1 MKEMKVYKESPVFG
15 LDIGTRSVVGTI
27 GYKADEKFVVIA
39 QEIREHRT
47 RAMLDGQIHD
57 INRVAATI
65 AEIKTALEKKTGLEL
80 TQVCI
85 AAAGRVLKTSNV
97 HIEMNYETEK
107 VVTQEDISTLASMGV
122 EKAFKEFQQN
132 EDENMRFYCVGYSIV
147 KYFING
153 DWMGQP
159 EHHKAK
165 TLAADM
171 IATFLPDDV
180 VDGLYSAVELAGL
193 KVANMTLEPIA
204 AIRIA
209 IPERFRLLNIAMID
223 VGAGTSDISITN
235 DGSITAFGM
244 IPCAGDCITES
255 LAKQC
260 LVDFSTAEA
269 IKKQASVQEEVVY
282 EDIMGLEQTVP
293 ASEILEICQP
303 EIEKIAKQAA
313 AEIRNL
319 NGGASP
325 SAVFIVGGG
334 GRIKGF
340 ADKIAQEL
348 ELNPNRVAL
357 RGEEIMKNVDFP
369 EEAKKDSTIVT
380 PIGICLS
387 SYEQNNNFIHVSF
400 NGKQIKL
407 YDNNKL
413 AVMDAAIQ
421 SSFSRESLF
430 PRRGRELRYTVNGK
444 NRVSKGEYGE
454 SAKIYVNGET
464 VNLNHKIKAN
474 DKIIMEESTM
484 GKEAQ
489 VQVMDLVDYH
499 ARINIMVNGKE
510 MELPKP
516 IKVNGKQQPADYQIK
531 EGDAVS
537 LYSYYT
543 YDQLVDYLHIIPD
556 EAALM
561 INGEAASR
569 DSAIYTGDEVTT
581 VRMSENK
588 KADNRSENYFVKEEN
603 FSKEAESM
611 KISQQDNTSAE
622 TVNVFKNM
630 LEDEAKSELEEK
642 KRLLV
647 IVNQKPIYL
656 EGKSSYVFVDVFDF
670 IDFDTSR
677 MQGAGIVT
685 QINGAEAQYTQE
697 LKNGDKIEIYWK

>member
-1 MKEMKVYKESPVFG
+1 MNEVKVYKERPVFG

-27 GYKADEKFVVIA
+27 GYKDDEKFVVIA

-80 TQVCI
+80 TEVCI
-85 AAAGRVLKTSNV
+85 AAAGRVLKTGNV
-97 HIEMNYETEK
+97 HIEMNFEVEK
-107 VVTQEDISTLASMGV
+107 VVTKEDVSTLASMGV

-132 EDENMRFYCVGYSIV
+132 NDTDMRFYCVGYSVV
-147 KYFING
+147 KYFVNG

-209 IPERFRLLNIAMID
+209 IPEKFRLLNIAMID

-244 IPCAGDCITES
+244 IPCAGDCITEA

-260 LVDFSTAEA
+260 LIDFSTAET
-269 IKKQASVQEEVVY
+269 IKKQASVQDEVTY
-282 EDIMGLEQTVP
+282 EDIMGLEQIVP

-303 EIEKIAKQAA
+303 QIEKIAKQAA
-313 AEIRNL
+313 EEIRNL

-340 ADKIAQEL
+340 AGKIAQEL
-348 ELNPNRVAL
+348 GLNPNRVAL

-369 EEAKKDSTIVT
+369 EEAQKDSTIVT

-387 SYEQNNNFIHVSF
+387 YYEQNNNFIHVKF
-400 NGKQIKL
+400 NGAQIKL

-430 PRRGRELRYTVNGK
+430 PRRGKELRYTVNGK

-454 SAKIYVNGET
+454 SAKIYVNGEV
-464 VNLNHKIKAN
+464 VNLNHRIKAN
-474 DKIIMEESTM
+474 DEIIMEESTM

-499 ARINIMVNGKE
+499 ARINIVVNGKE

-531 EGDAVS
+531 EGDAVA

-543 YDQLVDYLHIIPD
+543 YEQLVDYLHIVPD
-556 EAALM
+556 DATLI
-561 INGEAASR
+561 INGEKASS
-569 DSAIYTGDEVTT
+569 DSAIYTGDEVIT
-581 VRMSENK
+581 VRKSEAK
-588 KADNRSENYFVKEEN
+588 KTEKEHFLKEEH
-603 FSKEAESM
+603 FSKEAEM
-611 KISQQDNTSAE
+611 IKNAQQDNAAVE
-622 TVNVFKNM
+622 TVNVFRNM
-630 LEDEAKSELEEK
+630 LEDEAKNELEEQ

-656 EGKSSYVFVDVFDF
+656 EGKSSYVFVDIFDF
-670 IDFDTSR
+670 IDFDTSK
-677 MQGAGIVT
+677 MQGEGIVT